1 MSSNIGPE
9 TNERCARLVLTVR
22 ASDGG
27 ARPQRSWSLPE
38 GGWEEL
44 LRIAASEILEFM
56 LGVQVSDLPES
67 VSCNSIEMTAMI
79 GLAGELSGVLS
90 LRCPATAAAT
100 LASKMLGTDIAPTD
114 AYTRDALGEVCN
126 VIAGTLKAKV
136 PGLDDACLLS
146 TPTIV
151 CGRDYNLFSIS
162 NSTSYGT
169 ALQFEGQPL
178 WITLD
183 IHR

>member
-1 MSSNIGPE
+1 MSSNTGQE
-9 TNERCARLVLTVR
+9 TNERGARLVLTVR
-22 ASDGG
+22 TSDG
-27 ARPQRSWSLPE
+27 ASRPTRSWSLPE
-38 GGWEEL
+38 GGWEAL
-44 LRIAASEILEFM
+44 LRIAASEILQFM
-56 LGVQVSDLPES
+56 LGVQVGELPES
-67 VSCNSIEMTAMI
+67 ASSNSVEMTAMV
-79 GLAGELSGVLS
+79 GLAGEISGVLS
-90 LRCPATAAAT
+90 LRCPTAAAAT
-100 LASKMLGTDIAPTD
+100 LASKMLGTEIAPTD
-114 AYTRDALGEVCN
+114 ADTRDALGEVCN

-162 NSTSYGT
+162 NATSFGT

-183 IHR
+183 LHC

>member
-1 MSSNIGPE
+1 MSSNTDQEI
-9 TNERCARLVLTVR
+9 NERGARLVLTVR
-22 ASDGG
+22 TSDG
-27 ARPQRSWSLPE
+27 ASRPKRSWTLPE

-56 LGVQVSDLPES
+56 LGVQVGELPES
-67 VSCNSIEMTAMI
+67 ASCNSTEMTAMV

-90 LRCPATAAAT
+90 LRCPAAAAAT

-114 AYTRDALGEVCN
+114 AYTRDALGEISN

-151 CGRDYNLFSIS
+151 CGGDYHLFSIS
-162 NSTSYGT
+162 NSTSVSV

-183 IHR
+183 LHR